1 MPEQDRATLVGLI
14 ETLDPGAEPDLESAY
29 RRRWRGALRNWTP
42 ERSKPSHGKTSARNC
57 SDRAMK
63 VRFHPAARAE
73 LKRARAWYEERSPMS
88 AAALAQE
95 VDQAISQIAGST
107 DAVSSSRTWNEAPRS
122 PAVSLQHL
130 LPSRHSRDRYRLG
143 SSSQAE
149 ARLLA
154 ATLRDGLTK
163 R

>member
-1 MPEQDRATLVGLI
+1 
-14 ETLDPGAEPDLESAY
+14 
-29 RRRWRGALRNWTP
+29 
-42 ERSKPSHGKTSARNC
+42 
-57 SDRAMK
+57 MK

-95 VDQAISQIAGST
+95 VDQAVSDCRNT
-107 DAVSSSRTWNEAPRS
+107 DAVSSSGTWNEADGS
-122 PAVSLQHL
+122 PTVSLQHL
-130 LPSRHSRDRYRLG
+130 LSSTHCRDRHRLG

-154 ATLRDGLTK
+154 ATLRCGLTMACSRRSARSWFRLIVGYGCAPLAAEAK
-163 R
+163 AVMRTPETGASALQLNAGKSDEESSRSKAT